1 MIPSVPLNLTGSKT
15 PDLHSFTPGVGEV
28 LIFVN
33 LAKYFQN
40 ERPFYA
46 FRARGF
52 EPGHHFFGSMDEMVS
67 SYAAAVKR
75 TQPHGPYAIAGYS
88 YGGVVAFEVSKRL
101 EAMGDEVKFTGLI
114 NIPPHIADRMHEIDW
129 TGGMLNLSYFLG
141 LVSKQDA
148 NNLAPALRP
157 LTREEQLE
165 VVWKL
170 SPPERLV
177 ELQLTPER
185 LDHWIDIAGSLIE
198 CGKTY
203 EPSGSLCA
211 SFVFS
216 SCTPRCANMFYF
228 SVAGCL
234 LRHSPSAV
242 AKRNWLNKHLKLWA
256 GFSRSE
262 PSYIDVPGQHY
273 TLMDF
278 EHVPTFQKIF
288 RNGSGGMWPLKFSH
302 HLS

>member
-1 MIPSVPLNLTGSKT
+1 
-15 PDLHSFTPGVGEV
+15 
-28 LIFVN
+28 
-33 LAKYFQN
+33 
-40 ERPFYA
+40 
-46 FRARGF
+46 
-52 EPGHHFFGSMDEMVS
+52 MVS

-88 YGGVVAFEVSKRL
+88 YGGVVAFEVAKRL

-148 NNLAPALRP
+148 NDLAPTLRP
-157 LTREEQLE
+157 LTRKEQLDA
-165 VVWKL
+165 VWKL
-170 SPPERLV
+170 SPPERLL

-185 LDHWIDIAGSLIE
+185 LDHWVDIAGSLIE

-203 EPSGSLCA
+203 EPGSSVSSLD
-211 SFVFS
+211 VFY
-216 SCTPRCANMFYF
+216 ANP
-228 SVAGCL
+228 
-234 LRHSPSAV
+234 LRGT
-242 AKRNWLNKHLKLWA
+242 KEDWLNDQLKPWA

-262 PSYIDVPGQHY
+262 PSYTDVPGQHY

-278 EHVPTFQKIF
+278 DHVPGFQKIF
-288 RNGSGGMWPLKFSH
+288 RNRLEARGL
-302 HLS
+302 